1 MAYNGIHAS
10 FRGNLG
16 SDPEYKVLD
25 SGAKVCNVSIAVTP
39 RVKKNDEW
47 VDGETSWLRATSWN
61 YQADKM
67 ATLKKGDNVLVEGVL
82 TLETYAKKDGS
93 GDASA
98 LNVRVDEVFLGVRA
112 GGGDKPAA
120 SAPASAGASA
130 PDSEEDVA
138 FF

>member
-1 MAYNGIHAS
+1 MAYNGINAS

-25 SGAKVCNVSIAVTP
+25 SGAKVCNVSAAVTP
-39 RVKKNDEW
+39 RVKKGDEW
-47 VDGETSWLRATSWN
+47 VDGDTTWVRLTGWN

-67 ATLKKGDNVLVEGVL
+67 ATLKKGDNVLIEGVL

-120 SAPASAGASA
+120 SAPASAPA
-130 PDSEEDVA
+130 SEEDVA

>member
-1 MAYNGIHAS
+1 MAYNGINAS

-16 SDPEYKVLD
+16 SDPEYRVLD

-39 RVKKNDEW
+39 RVKKGDEW
-47 VDGETSWLRATSWN
+47 VDSDTIWVRASCWN

-98 LNVRVDEVFLGVRA
+98 LNIRVDEVFLGVRA

-120 SAPASAGASA
+120 SAPASAPA
-130 PDSEEDVA
+130 SEEDVA